1 MVPCGLEGTPLNR
14 DEFQEFRQRLIQEGH
29 GPEVSLTI
37 ACRNLNEYI
46 HDLEYQKSPE
56 LRTEIRDARNI
67 LKYLQHLLLFC
78 GKKDPK
84 AYIEVGT
91 TSVFSLTMRH
101 LQEMRMQVATKL
113 HKRQPDAWNEMNY

>member
-37 ACRNLNEYI
+37 ARRNLNEYI

-67 LKYLQHLLLFC
+67 LKYLNTC
-78 GKKDPK
+78 CSSAARRIPR
-84 AYIEVGT
+84 
-91 TSVFSLTMRH
+91 LTLKWEQ
-101 LQEMRMQVATKL
+101 LQFFL
-113 HKRQPDAWNEMNY
+113 